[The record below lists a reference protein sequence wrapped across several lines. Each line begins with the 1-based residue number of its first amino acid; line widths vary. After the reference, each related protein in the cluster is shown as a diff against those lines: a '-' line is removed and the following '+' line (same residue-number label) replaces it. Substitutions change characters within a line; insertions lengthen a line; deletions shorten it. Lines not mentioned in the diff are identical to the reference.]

1 MKIQQSG
8 IFARRAKKLHADEKK
23 ALDKAVKAVVA
34 KPSLGQ
40 MKVGGLAGVQV
51 YKYKHK
57 AQQYLLA
64 YRFDADE
71 LVLTLLALGTHE
83 NFYRDLKRQ

>member
-1 MKIQQSG
+1 MRVQQSG
-8 IFARRAKKLHADEKK
+8 IFDRRVKKLHADEKK
-23 ALDKAVKAVVA
+23 ALDRAVKAVMGE
-34 KPSLGQ
+34 PSTGQ
-40 MKVGGLAGVQV
+40 MKVGDLAGVQV
-51 YKYKHK
+51 FKYKHK

-64 YRFDADE
+64 HRFDANE